1 MRIMEDNR
9 AEQKEALE
17 VLIEFNE
24 RVLKNMRIIVK
35 ELSGERLEDTNQF
48 LKGIADAL
56 NWEIEVVNGTMGLL
70 NEGKE
75 RIHKETFN
83 ASVMKLSDAIK
94 ANDDAAMA
102 AAFTGLIPL
111 FEQLGEAAKEV
122 TAE

>member
-1 MRIMEDNR
+1 MEENR

-17 VLIEFNE
+17 VLIEFND
-24 RVLKNMRIIVK
+24 RIVKNMKIIVK
-35 ELSGERLEDTNQF
+35 ELTGERMDDTNQF

-83 ASVMKLSDAIK
+83 AKVMQLSSAIK
-94 ANDDAAMA
+94 DNDDAAMA
-102 AAFTGLIPL
+102 AAFTELIPV
-111 FEQLGEAAKEV
+111 FEQLGEAAREV
-122 TAE
+122 TA

>member
-1 MRIMEDNR
+1 MKIMEDNR

-75 RIHKETFN
+75 RVNKETFN
-83 ASVMKLSDAIK
+83 AAVVRLSEAIK
-94 ANDDAAMA
+94 SSDDAAMA
-102 AAFTGLIPL
+102 AAFTELIPI
-111 FEQLGEAAKEV
+111 FENLGEAAKEV
-122 TAE
+122 TA

>member
-1 MRIMEDNR
+1 MKIMEENR

-17 VLIEFNE
+17 VLIEFND
-24 RVLKNMRIIVK
+24 RIVKNMKIIVK
-35 ELSGERLEDTNQF
+35 ELTGERMDDTNQF

-83 ASVMKLSDAIK
+83 AKVMQLSSAIK
-94 ANDDAAMA
+94 DNDDAAMA
-102 AAFTGLIPL
+102 AAFTELIPV
-111 FEQLGEAAKEV
+111 FEQLGEAAREV
-122 TAE
+122 TA